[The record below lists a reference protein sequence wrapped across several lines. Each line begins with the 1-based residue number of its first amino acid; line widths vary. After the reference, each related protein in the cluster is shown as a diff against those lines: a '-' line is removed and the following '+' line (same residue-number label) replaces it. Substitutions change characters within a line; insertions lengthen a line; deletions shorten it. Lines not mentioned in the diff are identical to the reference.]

1 MRAEESEE
9 SRPGRRRPGTI
20 VGTSAFERVCLI
32 KKWLVSRRVA
42 RRQRSEAMT
51 DAKILFLDVDGVL
64 NTEFCRPRDAIH
76 LKLVQRLS
84 EVIAFS
90 GAKLVL
96 SSTWRLHPVYR
107 QRLLRELTNA
117 GIDESCVID
126 DTPSLPLKLG
136 PWPPAEAQRAAEIFE
151 WLQRAHPTPSVWAA
165 VDDLDLTQSP
175 HADVFS
181 GHFVRTSKE
190 SGLSEAC
197 SSELCFILGADSRLD
212 HPDALDRSAS

>member
-1 MRAEESEE
+1 
-9 SRPGRRRPGTI
+9 
-20 VGTSAFERVCLI
+20 
-32 KKWLVSRRVA
+32 
-42 RRQRSEAMT
+42 
-51 DAKILFLDVDGVL
+51 VL

-84 EVIAFS
+84 EVRRRPGSDARARRQVIAFS